1 MLNHQVFGTK
11 NWQQPYALEWASKP
25 FISKL
30 ENFQIKNALHL
41 ELIHVESLWFFLN
54 MGEVWIHKE

>member
-1 MLNHQVFGTK
+1 
-11 NWQQPYALEWASKP
+11 LEWASKP